1 MKPKNKKKLEA
12 VRQKLEKK
20 LDWFDEENT
29 EISEKLA
36 KIVILKHMFTLEELE
51 KDPSLLLDLK
61 QDVREE
67 CEKLGK
73 VTNVILYDL
82 EPEGV
87 MSVKFKDVSSA
98 ALCAMVFL
106 NS

>member
-1 MKPKNKKKLEA
+1 MEA

-20 LDWFDEENT
+20 LDWFDDANT
-29 EISEKLA
+29 ETSEKLA
-36 KIVILKHMFTLEELE
+36 KIVILKHMFRLEELE
-51 KDPSLLLDLK
+51 QDPSLLLDLK

-82 EPEGV
+82 ESEGV
-87 MSVKFKDVSSA
+87 MSVKFKDASSA
-98 ALCAMVFL
+98 ALCAQV
-106 NS
+106 

>member
-1 MKPKNKKKLEA
+1 
-12 VRQKLEKK
+12 

-29 EISEKLA
+29 QVSDKLA

-51 KDPSLLLDLK
+51 QDPRLLLDLT

-87 MSVKFKDVSSA
+87 MSVKFKEVSSA
-98 ALCAMVFL
+98 ATCAQVNML
-106 NS
+106 NNY

>member
-1 MKPKNKKKLEA
+1 
-12 VRQKLEKK
+12 
-20 LDWFDEENT
+20 
-29 EISEKLA
+29 
-36 KIVILKHMFTLEELE
+36 
-51 KDPSLLLDLK
+51 LDLK

-82 EPEGV
+82 ESEGV

-98 ALCAMVFL
+98 ALCAQVWYFY
-106 NS
+106 NY